1 MEPTFAF
8 ALACMVGVLV
18 GLMPSVNTTVGA
30 AMCLP
35 FLLGQPPAVV
45 LTFYITLIV
54 ICQYLG
60 SVSALAV
67 GIPGEAN
74 SVPAVSEA
82 QIIRPS
88 GSLTSAIRN
97 TALGSALGSVTAV
110 ALLVMI
116 YPGLHLLMISAQT
129 EVKISIILLVIVLL
143 TVSSNNRWTIN
154 LVFVV
159 SGLALGAVGR
169 DNATG
174 IGLVPFDNTWLASG
188 IPFIVVIVCLYAVP
202 LLLKSST
209 NLGPTALNSLSFS
222 QIKMHLPTVARS
234 SFIGFLTGLI
244 PALSFGISSVTA
256 WLAEKQLYKSSS
268 VEHSHRRLLA
278 AETANNS
285 AALSALIPLVMFG
298 VPIIASEAVIYQVL
312 TAGGYHLGPALLTN
326 PDFVFA
332 LAAAFVL
339 ANVAGLIM
347 AWPLAVPAARL
358 GLLMSGRPR
367 YIIALALIA
376 LMLYEGHNMFQL
388 SYFAVLATVLLPIGM
403 ALSRYNTMPLIFGY
417 FLSDILQTTVTVII
431 QKYF

>member
-35 FLLGQPPAVV
+35 FLLGQPPTVV

-60 SVSALAV
+60 SVSALTV

-82 QIIRPS
+82 EIIRPS
-88 GSLTSAIRN
+88 GSLESAIRN
-97 TALGSALGSVTAV
+97 TALGSLLGSLAAV
-110 ALLVMI
+110 ALLIMI
-116 YPGLHLLMISAQT
+116 YPMIHHLMISAQT
-129 EVKISIILLVIVLL
+129 EVKLCLLVLVILLL
-143 TVSSNNRWTIN
+143 TVSSDNRWTIN
-154 LVFVV
+154 LAFVI

-202 LLLKSST
+202 LLLKSNIT
-209 NLGPTALNSLSFS
+209 KITEINTAS
-222 QIKMHLPTVARS
+222 QQLQIPLHLPTVARS
-234 SFIGFLTGLI
+234 SVIGFAAGLI
-244 PALSFGISSVTA
+244 PALSFGISSVIA
-256 WLAEKQLYKSSS
+256 WLAEKIFCRTASLM
-268 VEHSHRRLLA
+268 HSHRRLLA

-285 AALSALIPLVMFG
+285 ATLSALIPLVMFG

-312 TAGGYHLGPALLTN
+312 TAGGYHLGPALLAN
-326 PDFVFA
+326 ND
-332 LAAAFVL
+332 FVL
-339 ANVAGLIM
+339 AIVVAFMLANLAGIIM
-347 AWPLAVPAARL
+347 AWPLAGPAAKL
-358 GLLMSGRPR
+358 GLLMTGRPR
-367 YIIALALIA
+367 YFIALVLLALV
-376 LMLYEGHNMFQL
+376 LYEGHSLFQL
-388 SYFAVLATVLLPIGM
+388 GYFAALAAVLLPIGI

-417 FLSDILQTTVTVII
+417 FLSDILQTSVTVMV